1 MVAKTRRKTGRKTAT
16 RRKPATRRK
25 VKTQRKASTARKAA
39 TRRNVSAS
47 RRKKRVTPLI
57 VSGDGLLMPPTV
69 IFPTKSP
76 KRASSK
82 KRKAKT
88 GLGRLL
94 DAIT

>member
-1 MVAKTRRKTGRKTAT
+1 MVAKTRRKAAGRKAAT

-25 VKTQRKASTARKAA
+25 AA
-39 TRRNVSAS
+39 TRRKTTARARKRRVAPMIVGGDGLMMPPAVIVPTGRKRSAS
-47 RRKKRVTPLI
+47 R
-57 VSGDGLLMPPTV
+57 
-69 IFPTKSP
+69 KST
-76 KRASSK
+76 R

>member
-25 VKTQRKASTARKAA
+25 ATTQRKTTARRRTTARARKRRAMPLIVGGDGLMMPPAVILPA
-39 TRRNVSAS
+39 TRRSRSRKSA
-47 RRKKRVTPLI
+47 R
-57 VSGDGLLMPPTV
+57 
-69 IFPTKSP
+69 
-76 KRASSK
+76 